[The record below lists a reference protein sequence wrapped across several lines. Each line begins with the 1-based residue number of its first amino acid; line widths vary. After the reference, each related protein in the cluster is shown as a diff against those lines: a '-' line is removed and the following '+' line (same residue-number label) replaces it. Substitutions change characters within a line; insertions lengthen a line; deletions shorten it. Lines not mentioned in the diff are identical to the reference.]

1 MKLLNAN
8 EESQECYMLHT
19 LNLAR
24 KKVIPHEAKADCRA
38 ARVFQLLMDP
48 YEIIAILMKNLK
60 DYKAKNITQKMFNVL
75 PLVRT

>member
-24 KKVIPHEAKADCRA
+24 KKLIPHEAKADCRA
-38 ARVFQLLMDP
+38 TRVLQLLMDSC
-48 YEIIAILMKNLK
+48 EIITILMKNLK